1 MCDQKRDCATNKD
14 ESQCPSSV
22 QNITDSYNDCL
33 DGNGENCPD
42 CDALDQFECEVGKCV
57 PHENVCDGNVDCQ
70 NGRDEESCE
79 EYDSDENYAEEEVID
94 ITTTVIPELD
104 SGIT

>member
-1 MCDQKRDCATNKD
+1 M
-14 ESQCPSSV
+14 
-22 QNITDSYNDCL
+22 
-33 DGNGENCPD
+33 
-42 CDALDQFECEVGKCV
+42 
-57 PHENVCDGNVDCQ
+57 CDGNVDCQ

-79 EYDSDENYAEEEVID
+79 EYDSDETYSEEVID